1 MSLEAAEKQPDTD
14 AGIGVIE
21 CLLSPDAMDKRTKPY
36 KQFAAIVDA
45 LESDLGGDLTE
56 IKKQLVR
63 RLATLAVGCE
73 AQDAAALCG
82 EPIDPDLYGRVAGHM
97 RRLSET
103 LGCER
108 VARDVTHDLRGYLA
122 AKTLAGSAVKPAD
135 KPRAGGQGSGV
146 GVARLDDPPDPA
158 ERASEAAIEAA
169 P

>member
-1 MSLEAAEKQPDTD
+1 MSLEATEKQPDTD

-36 KQFAAIVDA
+36 KQFPAIVDA

-63 RLATLAVGCE
+63 RVATLALWAE

-82 EPIDPDLYGRVAGHM
+82 EPIDAAMYGRVAGHM

-122 AKTLAGSAVKPAD
+122 AQTLAGSAVKPAD
-135 KPRAGGQGSGV
+135 QPAA
-146 GVARLDDPPDPA
+146 VARDESADVAGLDDPPEPD
-158 ERASEAAIEAA
+158 ERTAGLALGAGA
-169 P
+169 

>member
-1 MSLEAAEKQPDTD
+1 MPLEAAEKQPDTD

-21 CLLSPDAMDKRTKPY
+21 ALLSPDAMDKRTKPY

-63 RLATLAVGCE
+63 RVATLALWCE

-103 LGCER
+103 LGIER
-108 VARDVTHDLRGYLA
+108 VARDVTYDLRGYLA
-122 AKTLAGSAVKPAD
+122 AQTLAGSAVNPAD
-135 KPRAGGQGSGV
+135 KPAA
-146 GVARLDDPPDPA
+146 VAQDSLADVAEPDDIPDPA
-158 ERASEAAIEAA
+158 ERASGLASEAAR
-169 P
+169 

>member
-1 MSLEAAEKQPDTD
+1 MSLEVTEKQPYTD

-21 CLLSPDAMDKRTKPY
+21 ALLSPDAMDKRTKPY

-63 RLATLAVGCE
+63 SLATLAVWCE

-122 AKTLAGSAVKPAD
+122 AQTLAGSAIKPAA
-135 KPRAGGQGSGV
+135 KPAAESVHAPADAAG
-146 GVARLDDPPDPA
+146 LDDPPEPD
-158 ERASEAAIEAA
+158 ERTAGLALGAGA
-169 P
+169 